1 MTVNRKIWGWF
12 DAGKIGEAL
21 EGKAEFFLPDVTYR
35 DEHDQVLVIDQL
47 FDWAKRHGRERQA
60 AEIFEYV
67 VTKAAGA
74 GELVQA
80 SRLLLT
86 YLVVENDRE
95 DTIGVDV
102 DSLAENL
109 ATVIKRHPGC
119 LVNDEQTRGVVLAVA
134 DRLPHF
140 KNLLDLH

>member
-1 MTVNRKIWGWF
+1 MTVNRRIWGWF
-12 DAGKIGEAL
+12 DAGKIREAL
-21 EGKAEFFLPDVTYR
+21 EGKGEFFQPEVTYR

-47 FDWAKRHGRERQA
+47 FDWAKKHGRERQA

-74 GELVQA
+74 SELEA
-80 SRLLLT
+80 SRLLLR
-86 YLVVENDRE
+86 YFIVENDRE
-95 DTIGVDV
+95 ETIGVDV
-102 DSLAENL
+102 DRLAENL
-109 ATVIKRHPGC
+109 ATAMKRHPGG

-140 KNLLDLH
+140 KNLLDLR